1 MKKKILIIFIVIL
14 FVLVSLGL
22 MYFGVKDKNKTTY
35 TYKNESSIYEN
46 ETGGENETIIQE
58 NIENNENEIKEDIK
72 DKTTE
77 QITKNNAQESKGET
91 TQSVKEKTQEASN
104 ESEKPKTNQTNTTN
118 KNNSSNQTNT
128 TNKSNTTNQNTTAQK
143 NNQGEET
150 NKTKSIYDYEFD
162 IEKIRLELISVGKS
176 MGLTHITQDEGVIR
190 TPNNS
195 SWASPI
201 TGSKNFQGKNLE
213 RSLKDYVSSMPSIIK
228 SHGGTEIKYFTIYIQ
243 NNGNGSYTFYF
254 LY

>member
-1 MKKKILIIFIVIL
+1 MKKKILIVFIIIL
-14 FVLVSLGL
+14 FAVVALGL
-22 MYFGVKDKNKTTY
+22 IYFFVKDKNKTTY
-35 TYKNESSIYEN
+35 THGNESFIYEN
-46 ETGGENETIIQE
+46 EIGEENKTIIQ
-58 NIENNENEIKEDIK
+58 ENNENEIKEDIK
-72 DKTTE
+72 DETNE
-77 QITKNNAQESKGET
+77 QVTKNNIQENKGET
-91 TQSVKEKTQEASN
+91 TQLVKEETQKASN
-104 ESEKPKTNQTNTTN
+104 ESEKTKTNQTNTTS
-118 KNNSSNQTNT
+118 KNNSSNQSNT
-128 TNKSNTTNQNTTAQK
+128 SNKSNTTNQNTTAQK
-143 NNQGEET
+143 NNQGETT

-176 MGLTHITQDEGVIR
+176 MGLTHITHDEGVMR